1 MSPKMDCFRAVIKIL
16 KPSEVKA
23 DTGRVLDEAIKAP
36 QCVERKG
43 ILLVIMQADLVPARR
58 EELLD
63 KARRNRVLHSLDD
76 SEGW

>member
-1 MSPKMDCFRAVIKIL
+1 MIKVL

-23 DTGRVLDEAIKAP
+23 ATGRVLDKAIKAP
-36 QCVERKG
+36 QYVERNG
-43 ILLVIMQADLVPARR
+43 ILLVIMQADLVPAGK

-63 KARRNRVLHSLDD
+63 KARRNRVLLSLDD